1 MDPTM
6 DGHTLWAGSTG
17 LAAIR
22 LGRKFLG
29 IEIDQ
34 HWFDVSCRKIEA
46 ELSARE
52 AGEDMMEALGLA

>member
-1 MDPTM
+1 M
-6 DGHTLWAGSTG
+6 GAGSTG

-34 HWFDVSCRKIEA
+34 HWFDVSCRKIETEVRA
-46 ELSARE
+46 KES
-52 AGEDMMEALGLA
+52 GEDFMEALFG

>member
-1 MDPTM
+1 MIAGLRCNYPK
-6 DGHTLWAGSTG
+6 DG
-17 LAAIR
+17 
-22 LGRKFLG
+22 FLG